1 MLILIDFPFG
11 SLALEQFSLLMSRN
25 LSSKMNVGESN
36 TWLLIRRY
44 SCKFHAA
51 GLLCQTNPLL
61 RESLLRE
68 LHGALT
74 TLTFQ
79 SASLCS
85 QLILSSLH

>member
-11 SLALEQFSLLMSRN
+11 SLALEQFSLLMSHN

-36 TWLLIRRY
+36 TWLLITRY